1 VIALDTSALVALIFS
16 EREALAFAERLARE
30 QRIVIGAPTAL
41 ETRMVV
47 FGRTGT
53 ADLIE
58 VDRIL
63 GRPEVEVVAWSTV
76 HAALAFDAF
85 RRFGK
90 GNHPASLNYGD
101 CMSYAVA
108 RHADAPLLYK
118 GDDFTR
124 TDIVSA
130 LG

>member
-1 VIALDTSALVALIFS
+1 VIAVDTSALVALIFS
-16 EREALAFAERLARE
+16 ELEAPAFLKRLARE
-30 QRIVIGAPTAL
+30 RRIVIGAPTAL

-53 ADLIE
+53 TDLIE

-63 GRPEVEVVAWSTV
+63 GRPEVEVVAWSAN

-90 GNHPASLNYGD
+90 GNHRASLNYGD

-108 RHADAPLLYK
+108 RLADAPLLYK
-118 GDDFTR
+118 GDDFAH
-124 TDIVSA
+124 TDVINA
-130 LG
+130 LA